1 MEKMKQVAK
10 MDKILKTTGVMK
22 REEYFNDEEKKMLQD
37 IDYLKKHGYEDDF
50 EWFYLIKWTNWGD
63 RFASQLKALQNSE
76 NCGEA
81 PIC

>member
-22 REEYFNDEEKKMLQD
+22 REEYFNEEEKKMLQD

-50 EWFYLIKWTNWGD
+50 E
-63 RFASQLKALQNSE
+63 
-76 NCGEA
+76 
-81 PIC
+81 